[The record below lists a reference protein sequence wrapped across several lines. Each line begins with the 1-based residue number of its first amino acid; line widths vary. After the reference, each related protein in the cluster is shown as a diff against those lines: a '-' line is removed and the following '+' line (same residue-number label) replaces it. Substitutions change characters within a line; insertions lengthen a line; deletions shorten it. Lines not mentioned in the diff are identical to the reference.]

1 MNADLTDNTAL
12 LLSGPAVCARLGIGK
27 STLHKMI
34 RGGKFPLQPVRLCR
48 AVRFRADEL
57 STWVAA
63 GCPAADRWRALQQF
77 RRAV

>member
-1 MNADLTDNTAL
+1 MLADPLDNAAL
-12 LLSGPAVCARLGIGK
+12 LLSGAAVCARLGIGK

-34 RGGKFPLQPVRLCR
+34 RGGRFPLLPVRLGR

-63 GCPAADRWRALQQF
+63 GCPAADRWRAMQLIK
-77 RRAV
+77 RAG